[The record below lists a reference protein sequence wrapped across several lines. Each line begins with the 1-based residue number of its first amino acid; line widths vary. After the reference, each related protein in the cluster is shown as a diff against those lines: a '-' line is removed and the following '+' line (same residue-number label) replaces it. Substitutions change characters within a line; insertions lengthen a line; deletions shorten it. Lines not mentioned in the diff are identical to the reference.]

1 MSTIPA
7 FGIPFVE
14 KVGKGGKFV
23 ALKAACVHVVH
34 DGDEPHARFGVD
46 DFGSQLVKQMAA
58 QEGITEQFKAD
69 EQMEW
74 ISRMNNIRNR
84 AMEIVDAEL
93 IFAQ

>member
-1 MSTIPA
+1 MLPPMILLNAPWPFSQMSTM
-7 FGIPFVE
+7 F
-14 KVGKGGKFV
+14 
-23 ALKAACVHVVH
+23 
-34 DGDEPHARFGVD
+34 
-46 DFGSQLVKQMAA
+46 SQLVKQMAA